1 MIEVHNRNRRRW
13 GIVYSPKLGALR
25 SDKRWKEIREYL
37 QEKGVEFE
45 FAHAGD
51 SAAVESC
58 AKLFADNGYD
68 TVVVVGG
75 DGALY
80 EAVNGIM
87 MSENRDNVCLG
98 IIPNGIANDFA
109 AYWGLSYGDY
119 KMAVDCIIARR
130 VRKVDL
136 GCCTYNTD
144 RGVQKRYF
152 LNVLNI
158 GLSAKIVEVANKNN
172 TIFSKLVYKVCGFV
186 YLLFRRQNFHM
197 RFKLNSQV
205 VDKRFMMLCIGNST
219 GYGMTPSAVPYNGW
233 IDVSA
238 IKMAPFLGMLEGMRM
253 LMKRRILNFK
263 RVEPFRTTEICI
275 ESVDNALAGIDGR
288 LFYPTYPMTV
298 TAEPEK
304 LNLIIP
310 TKINRKL

>member
-1 MIEVHNRNRRRW
+1 M
-13 GIVYSPKLGALR
+13 
-25 SDKRWKEIREYL
+25 
-37 QEKGVEFE
+37 
-45 FAHAGD
+45 
-51 SAAVESC
+51 
-58 AKLFADNGYD
+58 
-68 TVVVVGG
+68 
-75 DGALY
+75 
-80 EAVNGIM
+80 
-87 MSENRDNVCLG
+87 
-98 IIPNGIANDFA
+98 
-109 AYWGLSYGDY
+109 
-119 KMAVDCIIARR
+119 
-130 VRKVDL
+130 RKVDL

-205 VDKRFMMLCIGNST
+205 VDRRFMMLCIGNST

-238 IKMAPFLGMLEGMRM
+238 IKMSPFLGMLEGMRM

>member
-1 MIEVHNRNRRRW
+1 VNR
-13 GIVYSPKLGALR
+13 
-25 SDKRWKEIREYL
+25 
-37 QEKGVEFE
+37 
-45 FAHAGD
+45 
-51 SAAVESC
+51 
-58 AKLFADNGYD
+58 
-68 TVVVVGG
+68 
-75 DGALY
+75 
-80 EAVNGIM
+80 
-87 MSENRDNVCLG
+87 
-98 IIPNGIANDFA
+98 
-109 AYWGLSYGDY
+109 
-119 KMAVDCIIARR
+119 
-130 VRKVDL
+130 
-136 GCCTYNTD
+136 
-144 RGVQKRYF
+144 RYF

-205 VDKRFMMLCIGNST
+205 VDRRFMMLCIGNST

-238 IKMAPFLGMLEGMRM
+238 IKMSPFLGMLEGMRM

-288 LFYPTYPMTV
+288 PFYPTYPMTV